1 MKKKIIAIFIIVLII
16 MTLSFSVYA
25 ETLDEKK
32 QELKDKINQESQKL
46 EYVQEELST
55 AVKEVEE
62 LDDKITEYENKIKD
76 LSNQY
81 DNVMTRLKSTTED
94 YNKVKDEY
102 EKNETLLEDRLVALY
117 EAGDTTYLDL
127 LLSSGSITDF
137 ISNYYLIEQLAD
149 YDSQLLSK
157 IENQKNLLEETK
169 KKLEDDKNTL
179 VEIKGDAIK
188 EATALKNSRTVQ
200 NAKKEQLTEEERKI
214 QTEIQKYKIEQANV
228 ENQIRKATGDTEY
241 DLQYTGGVML
251 WPVAK
256 KGTVITSPFGSREHP
271 IQGVVKLHTGI
282 DIGAGYGS
290 KVVAAMDGVVS
301 YAGYLGGYGNCV
313 IVNHGS
319 GISTLYGHGQTILTQ
334 KGTEVKQGDV
344 IMEVGSTG
352 NSTGP
357 HLHFE
362 VRVNDTAVNP
372 LPYVKDTKQ

>member
-1 MKKKIIAIFIIVLII
+1 MKKKIIASFIILLMM
-16 MTLSFSVYA
+16 MTLSFSVYS
-25 ETLDEKK
+25 ETLEEKK
-32 QELKDKINQESQKL
+32 QELKDKINEENQKL
-46 EYVQEELST
+46 EYVQDELST

-62 LDDKITEYENKIKD
+62 LDDKITEYENKIRN
-76 LSNQY
+76 LSSQY
-81 DNVMTRLKSTTED
+81 DDLMGKLKETTVE
-94 YNKVKDEY
+94 YNKVNDEY
-102 EKNETLLEDRLVALY
+102 EKNQSLLQERLVALY

-127 LLSSGSITDF
+127 LLSSGSLTDF

-149 YDSQLLSK
+149 YDSQLISK
-157 IENQKNLLEETK
+157 IEEQKNKIEDTK
-169 KKLEDDKNTL
+169 NKLEKDKNEL
-179 VEIKGDAIK
+179 MGIKDEAIK
-188 EATALKNSRTVQ
+188 IATSLKNSRIVQ

-214 QTEIQKYKIEQANV
+214 QTEIQKYKIEQASV
-228 ENQIRKATGDTEY
+228 ENQIRRATGDTEY
-241 DLQYTGGVML
+241 DIQYTGGVML

-271 IQGVVKLHTGI
+271 IQGVVRLHSGI

-290 KVVAAMDGVVS
+290 KVVSALDGVVS

-319 GISTLYGHGQTILTQ
+319 GVSTLYGHGQTILTQ
-334 KGTEVKQGDV
+334 KGAEVKQGDV

-362 VRVNDTAVNP
+362 VRINDIAVNP
-372 LPYVKDTKQ
+372 LPYVIDTKQ